1 MNKNKKP
8 CPQFPYWGASYL
20 DACCVDGKLQ
30 DLDYCDENGNLYDKG
45 EDVPCPFCRTEEF
58 IEYDPFSKED
68 EFYEGIEDED
78 KAKEK
83 ASEWY
88 LNWIEEMKKKK
99 KGKSQNFVF
108 YEQLVIFVLQG
119 NCL

>member
-1 MNKNKKP
+1 MVLNKKEMSENKKP
-8 CPQFPYWGASYL
+8 CPEFPYWGASYP
-20 DACCVDGKLQ
+20 DAYCVDGKLQ

-83 ASEWY
+83 AREWY
-88 LNWIEEMKKKK
+88 INWIEGMKKKY
-99 KGKSQNFVF
+99 S
-108 YEQLVIFVLQG
+108 
-119 NCL
+119 